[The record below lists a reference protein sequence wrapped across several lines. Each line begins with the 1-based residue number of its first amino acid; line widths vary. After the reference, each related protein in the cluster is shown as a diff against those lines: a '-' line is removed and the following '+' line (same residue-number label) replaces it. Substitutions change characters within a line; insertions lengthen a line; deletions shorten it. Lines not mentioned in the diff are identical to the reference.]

1 MDVLAAHAAR
11 HPEKPALLEGE
22 RAWSWAELVARR
34 NRLGHGLIGL
44 GLPPGGHV
52 IVYAENS
59 IEHYLAGSA
68 ARAAGLIPAP
78 MNHRLV
84 AEEVLYI
91 LDHSDALAVL
101 VSDRFLPMVESV
113 RARAEKVR
121 WWILLGSE
129 RRPWAV
135 HLDDV
140 LAAGRPDPVEA
151 RPGDGVGA
159 SIIYTGGTTG
169 KPKGALRRGI
179 NVNDLTETLR
189 ALDLL
194 DPAHVHLV
202 AGPMYHSAPGGFA
215 LYTHV
220 VGGTV
225 VIMPKFDP
233 EQALAQIERHRCT
246 STFMAPT
253 LLKRIVDLP
262 PAVRARYDVSSMRA
276 IIVAAAP
283 CPMRV
288 KEGVLAHFGPALYE
302 FYGSSE
308 LGVNTV
314 LRPEDVLR
322 KPGSCGRAAP
332 GKEIAL
338 LDDDGRPV
346 PAGEPGELY
355 VRRFPG
361 ILDEY
366 YRDAEATEKMRRGD
380 WYTVGDVAYVDAD
393 GFYYICDRKRDM
405 IISAGVNIYPAEIED
420 VLHRHPKVLDAA
432 VFGVPDEEW
441 GERVHAALHVRD
453 GETLT
458 GEEITAFCR
467 EHMAGYKVPREVSFH
482 DVFPRDAAGKLLKRQ
497 LREPYWAGR
506 AARI

>member
-11 HPEKPALLEGE
+11 HPDKPALVEGE
-22 RAWSWAELVARR
+22 RVWSWAEFISRR
-34 NRLGHGLIGL
+34 NRLGHGLLAL

-59 IEHYLAGSA
+59 LEHYLAGSA

-84 AEEVLYI
+84 AEEVAYI
-91 LDHSDALAVL
+91 LDHSDAVAVL
-101 VSDRFLPMVESV
+101 VSDRFLPMFEAV
-113 RARAEKVR
+113 RAETPKVR
-121 WWILLGSE
+121 HVILLGAE
-129 RRPWAV
+129 RRRWAV
-135 HLDDV
+135 HLDDL
-140 LAAGRPDPVEA
+140 LAAGRPDPVEP
-151 RPGDGVGA
+151 PGGAGFGA

-169 KPKGALRRGI
+169 RPKGALRRGM
-179 NVNDLTETLR
+179 NPQDLMDTLR
-189 ALDLL
+189 AMDLL
-194 DPAHVHLV
+194 DPNHVHLV
-202 AGPMYHSAPGGFA
+202 AGPMYHSAPGGLA
-215 LYTHV
+215 LYAHL
-220 VGGTV
+220 VGATV

-233 EQALAQIERHRCT
+233 EQALAQIARHRCS

-262 PAVRARYDVSSMRA
+262 AAVRARYDASSMRT
-276 IIVAAAP
+276 IIMAAAP
-283 CPMRV
+283 CPMSV
-288 KEGVLAHFGPALYE
+288 KEAVVAYFGPALYE

-308 LGVNTV
+308 LGVNTI

-322 KPGSCGRAAP
+322 KAGSCGRAAP

-346 PAGEPGELY
+346 PMGAPGELY
-355 VRRFPG
+355 VRRCPG
-361 ILDEY
+361 LLDEY
-366 YRDAEATEKMRRGD
+366 YRDPEATARMRRGE

-432 VFGVPDEEW
+432 VFGVPDDEW
-441 GERVHAALHVRD
+441 GERVHAALHVRP
-453 GETLT
+453 GETLAS
-458 GEEITAFCR
+458 EEIIAFCR
-467 EHMAGYKVPREVSFH
+467 LHMAGYKVPREISFH

-497 LREPYWAGR
+497 LREPHWAGR
-506 AARI
+506 AARV